1 MQPIF
6 YRKQI
11 VDGLKIFFRE
21 SGPENAPVILL
32 LHGYPTSSFMFRNL
46 IPPLNND
53 FQVIAPDLPGFGFSE
68 KPSREFFSYT
78 FDHLALTMYRFI
90 DSLKLTRFSRYV
102 FDYGAPGGYRIAV
115 ANAEKVISIIS
126 QNGNAYFRNN
136 SFHFIWQYTWSR
148 MKGNYFTIKIL
159 SFIYTKQ
166 S

>member
-53 FQVIAPDLPGFGFSE
+53 FHVIAPDLPGFGFQKNQAES
-68 KPSREFFSYT
+68 SF
-78 FDHLALTMYRFI
+78 LTLLI
-90 DSLKLTRFSRYV
+90 TLL
-102 FDYGAPGGYRIAV
+102 
-115 ANAEKVISIIS
+115 
-126 QNGNAYFRNN
+126 
-136 SFHFIWQYTWSR
+136 
-148 MKGNYFTIKIL
+148 
-159 SFIYTKQ
+159 
-166 S
+166 